1 MEAGGPEVAISY
13 REQLRATARL
23 ARTEPVLRR
32 RAVMGGLM
40 FAAFG
45 GFWATVSFLLAGA
58 PYHYNQA
65 AIGLFALVGGAGA
78 LAAKLTGHAADRG
91 RERVTAASLLILGL
105 ASFGAIALGETKL
118 AWLLLGVLF
127 MDAAVQGLNLLNLSV
142 VYNLSNGARA
152 RIASVY
158 MTTYFV
164 LGALGSAAGTEAYHY
179 SGWSGVSA
187 LGGACVALALLVWLR
202 DTVAARR

>member
-1 MEAGGPEVAISY
+1 MLLLAAILARAMEAGGPEVAISY

-78 LAAKLTGHAADRG
+78 LAAKLTGHAA
-91 RERVTAASLLILGL
+91 
-105 ASFGAIALGETKL
+105 
-118 AWLLLGVLF
+118 
-127 MDAAVQGLNLLNLSV
+127 
-142 VYNLSNGARA
+142 
-152 RIASVY
+152 
-158 MTTYFV
+158 
-164 LGALGSAAGTEAYHY
+164 
-179 SGWSGVSA
+179 VSA
-187 LGGACVALALLVWLR
+187 
-202 DTVAARR
+202 